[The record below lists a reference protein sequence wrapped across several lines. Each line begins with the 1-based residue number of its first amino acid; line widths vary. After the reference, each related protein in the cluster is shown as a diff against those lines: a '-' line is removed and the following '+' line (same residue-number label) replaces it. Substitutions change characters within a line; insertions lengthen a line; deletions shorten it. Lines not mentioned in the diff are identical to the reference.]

1 MRPDFFHQLPPPT
14 VLLLLSSLFD
24 HGDAH
29 FLQHIPRQTEAP
41 QIPTTTIPYH
51 ALSVVSFPPLPT
63 PPPPRDLFALRRRQ
77 QNTICGYIGGDP
89 ALPATC
95 GAGSHCVLDTDSNVV
110 GCCPNGDAVCT
121 AGVFT
126 SCVDEN
132 SGSQTE
138 VNPYVFSCGGGQV
151 CFQNTFQ
158 GGYSQFGCGTAS
170 DIGTVVMLSIS
181 GLLNSLTFPTITV
194 SYSVTKTSSS
204 STTSSTSSSST
215 QTTTSSETSTSTP
228 ATSTPSPT
236 SAPETASDSSNK
248 TGAIVGGTIGGLA
261 VLIALAALIAFLLR
275 RRQKNTRHG
284 PGSIRGRPISPPKPG
299 LSSGF
304 AAISQDSEAYV
315 SPMSH
320 GGPHNPNPVF
330 LQPQQ
335 PMRSLSGQL
344 PPISTTTTPMPFR
357 NGEVSPVNDD
367 VSPYAY
373 AGGGMAVSAI
383 ASSHT
388 SYPPSE
394 ASYNQNN
401 YPPMPTPVAHTPV
414 LHGGGGGGIVDY
426 SESGL
431 ESDQVPL
438 TREIDEFSHGFTAA
452 LGRIGEEDE
461 EHDLGDGTTGH
472 MVGGGQYGDLN
483 GTNGDGDDIDGHMSS
498 GGASSVYSRG
508 SRPLWQQNRRQSRN
522 LMWM

>member
-1 MRPDFFHQLPPPT
+1 MRPDFFYRLPPPT
-14 VLLLLSSLFD
+14 VLVLLSSLLD
-24 HGDAH
+24 LTDAH
-29 FLQHIPRQTEAP
+29 VLQHMPRQTEAP
-41 QIPTTTIPYH
+41 KTPTQTIPYH
-51 ALSVVSFPPLPT
+51 ALSVISFPPLPT
-63 PPPPRDLFALRRRQ
+63 PPPPRDLFALRRRRE
-77 QNTICGYIGGDP
+77 NTICGYINGDS
-89 ALPATC
+89 AIPATC

-110 GCCPNGDAVCT
+110 GCCPNGEAVCT

-126 SCVDEN
+126 DCVDES
-132 SGSQTE
+132 SGPQTE
-138 VNPYVFSCGGGQV
+138 VNPYIFSCGGGQV
-151 CFQNTFQ
+151 CFRNIFQ
-158 GGYSQFGCGTAS
+158 GGYSQFGCGSAT
-170 DIGTVVMLSIS
+170 DQGTIVMTSAS
-181 GLLNSLTFPTITV
+181 GLSQALTFPTITV

-204 STTSSTSSSST
+204 SSSSSTSSSST
-215 QTTTSSETSTSTP
+215 STSSTSTRPSTSTS
-228 ATSTPSPT
+228 ATSTPTST
-236 SAPETASDSSNK
+236 SAPEAASDPANR

-261 VLIALAALIAFLLR
+261 VLIALAALIAFLIR
-275 RRQKNTRHG
+275 RRQKNTRQG

-299 LSSGF
+299 PGTGF
-304 AAISQDSEAYV
+304 TAINQDSEAYE
-315 SPMSH
+315 SPISN

-344 PPISTTTTPMPFR
+344 PPISTTPMPFQ

-367 VSPYAY
+367 VSPYAG
-373 AGGGMAVSAI
+373 AGMAVSAI

-394 ASYNQNN
+394 ASYSQNN

-414 LHGGGGGGIVDY
+414 LHGGIGGGGDY
-426 SESGL
+426 SQSGL

-461 EHDLGDGTTGH
+461 EHDLGDGTGRGH
-472 MVGGGQYGDLN
+472 MVGGGQYGDLSGAHDEG
-483 GTNGDGDDIDGHMSS
+483 GTHMSE
-498 GGASSVYSRG
+498 GGASSIYSRG